1 MDKNIKYIIITALI
15 AGMLG
20 YILFFKTEVTVDSR
34 SDYVGEIVRS
44 DISLEEDYISIRSF
58 FGDVSS
64 LSWIDDNNF
73 IMYGVHESEGE
84 SYYKFN
90 ISDLN
95 LERIN
100 GNRSQVKLNDQEYT
114 VIKSLGTDK
123 LLLSNNKGNRLE
135 LSLYSKNKIY
145 SIGYAYKSD
154 EIFPVKISSDLN
166 KVIYLDEDL
175 KINTYRVSDGKHKK
189 DIVAFTENEVVD
201 FNNKVEF
208 SNDGGYFIYKKLDKM
223 LNKCTF
229 SVYGADSGRLYAEEI
244 VGVSPKWS
252 SNGAKIAFFYSGDTT
267 GEMLTTSR
275 LGVLDL
281 KTRKINYLDRVKD
294 DEYYNDNIYW
304 MDDNETVVFTT
315 HIADQ
320 TSINLLNI
328 NKLIKMNY
336 NIKLENVTE
345 NITVL
350 GNSVYWLSREDGG
363 KVDMSIL
370 TTSGK
375 SPQVVSDIKPI
386 DKHGEVYYL
395 KFGSDIAVF
404 QGNYLIRAVES
415 GMEDMMYL
423 GEDSYV
429 LGASED
435 GSKVIVQRNSTDSD
449 KIELK
454 IYNIK

>member
-34 SDYVGEIVRS
+34 SDYVGEIVKS
-44 DISLEEDYISIRSF
+44 DISIEEDYISIRSF

-64 LSWIDDNNF
+64 LSWIDDNSF
-73 IMYGVHESEGE
+73 IMYGIHESEGE
-84 SYYKFN
+84 SFYKFN
-90 ISDLN
+90 ISELN

-100 GNRSQVKLNDQEYT
+100 SKRSHIKLNDQEYT
-114 VIKSLGTDK
+114 VIKSLGGDK
-123 LLLSNNKGNRLE
+123 LLLSSNKGSRLE
-135 LSLYSKNKIY
+135 LSLYTKNKIY
-145 SIGYAYKSD
+145 SIGYSYKSD
-154 EIFPVKISSDLN
+154 DMIPIMISLDSNKI
-166 KVIYLDEDL
+166 IYLDEDL
-175 KINTYRVSDGKHKK
+175 KLNTYRVSDGKHKK
-189 DIVAFTENEVVD
+189 DIVAFADDEVVD
-201 FNNKVEF
+201 FFNKVEL
-208 SNDGGYFIYKKLDKM
+208 SSDGGYFIFKKLDKM

-229 SVYGADSGRLYAEEI
+229 SVYGADSGKLYAEEI

-252 SNGAKIAFFYSGDTT
+252 ANGAKIAFFYSGDTN
-267 GEMLTTSR
+267 GEILTTSR

-294 DEYYNDNIYW
+294 EEFYNQDIYW
-304 MDDNETVVFTT
+304 MDDNETIVFTT
-315 HIADQ
+315 YIADQ
-320 TSINLLNI
+320 TGINLLNI

-336 NIKLENVTE
+336 NIKLKDVTQ

-350 GNSVYWLSREDGG
+350 GNSVYWLNREDSG

-375 SPQVVSDIKPI
+375 SPQIVSDIKPI
-386 DKHGEVYYL
+386 DKSGETYYL
-395 KFGSDIAVF
+395 KIGNNIAVF
-404 QGNYLIRAVES
+404 QGNYLIKSGES

-423 GEDSYV
+423 GEESYV

-435 GSKVIVQRNSTDSD
+435 GSRVIIQRDLADSD
-449 KIELK
+449 KIEIK
-454 IYNIK
+454 VYNIK